1 MKFNVDEIA
10 SVLTEE
16 IQNYQ
21 SAVDLNEVGR
31 VLEIGDGIA
40 RVYGLANAMAG
51 EQLEFSNGQFG
62 QVFNLEESSVGVV
75 IFGTYLDIKEG
86 DEVRR
91 TGNLLSIPCGEA
103 LIGRVVDPL
112 GGEAGVQDIPARGLV
127 CIHGRARL
135 DPLVDRRGSVGL
147 GLEYERQGPAR
158 YVLATKNALRPICV
172 NRKVRT

>member
-16 IQNYQ
+16 IQNYK

-40 RVYGLANAMAG
+40 RVYGLSNAMAG

-75 IFGTYLDIKEG
+75 IFGDYLDIKEG

-112 GGEAGVQDIPARGLV
+112 GRPLDGKGDIETG
-127 CIHGRARL
+127 H
-135 DPLVDRRGSVGL
+135 RRP
-147 GLEYERQGPAR
+147 LEYKAPGIAGRQGVDEPLQTGIKAVDAMIPIGRGPAR
-158 YVLATKNALRPICV
+158 AHYR
-172 NRKVRT
+172 